1 MTMGPGD
8 EAWEKFGHNAIW
20 IRDNVRHTDI
30 AYNWGLFDFNAKDF
44 FPRFLKGEMLY
55 SMGGFDAQATVEVYK
70 QANRSVWASEL
81 NLMPAE
87 RDELRRFV
95 EWNALPANRNYNYDY
110 YRDNCSTRV
119 RDVLDRAIGGTL
131 RNVTEQ
137 APTGTT
143 YRSHTRRLT
152 QNSLWIY
159 FGTLLGLG
167 HPVDRP
173 ITRWEEMFLPVRL
186 MDDLR
191 SITVRDATG
200 APIPLVKRE
209 FTVFQS
215 SRPPEPT
222 RPASNHLLYLA
233 AGLIAGAIPL
243 LLRKRANTGNN
254 AARIG
259 LLLYAGLWNLVV
271 GILGSGL
278 AALWLFTNHVYSY
291 RNENLFQANPLSL
304 LLAVLIFLSLRR
316 HQDQDIAGVETGRV
330 ARIVAAFAVFGFLI
344 QIVPG
349 FDQINGEVIAL
360 LLPAHV
366 GIAFA
371 LARREFVLVRQ
382 RIGSMLTFSR
392 Q

>member
-8 EAWEKFGHNAIW
+8 LAWEKFGHNAIW
-20 IRDNVRHTDI
+20 IHDNARHTDI

-55 SMGGFDAQATVEVYK
+55 SMGGFDTQATVDVYR
-70 QANRSVWASEL
+70 QANRTVWAQEL
-81 NLMPAE
+81 NLTPAE

-95 EWNALPANRNYNYDY
+95 EWNALPEHRNYNYDY
-110 YRDNCSTRV
+110 FRDNCSTRV
-119 RDVLDRAIGGTL
+119 RDVLDRTLGGAL
-131 RNVTEQ
+131 LNVSEQ

-152 QNSLWIY
+152 QNSPWMY

-173 ITRWEEMFLPVRL
+173 ISRWEEMFLPVRL

-191 SITVRDATG
+191 SVQVRDSSG
-200 APIPLVKRE
+200 AAIPLVKRE
-209 FTVFQS
+209 FTLFQGT
-215 SRPPEPT
+215 RPPEPS
-222 RPASNHLLYLA
+222 RPTPNHLLYLA
-233 AGLIAGAIPL
+233 LGLIAGSIPL
-243 LLRKRANTGNN
+243 LLRKNANSGSN
-254 AARIG
+254 AARVG
-259 LLLYAGLWNLVV
+259 LLLYAGFWSLIV

-304 LLAVLIFLSLRR
+304 LLAVLIFLSFRR
-316 HQDQDIAGVETGRV
+316 NPDQDIAGVETGRV
-330 ARIVAAFAVFGFLI
+330 SRIIAALAVIGFVI

-349 FDQINGEVIAL
+349 FDQVNGEVIAL
-360 LLPAHV
+360 LLPAHL

-392 Q
+392 